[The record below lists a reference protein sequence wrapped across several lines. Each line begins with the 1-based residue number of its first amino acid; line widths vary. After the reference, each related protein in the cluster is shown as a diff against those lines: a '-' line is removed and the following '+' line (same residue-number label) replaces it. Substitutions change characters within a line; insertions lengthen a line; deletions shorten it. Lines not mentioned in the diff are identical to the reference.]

1 MRRIAVLISALVAA
15 LLAFGI
21 FSMTVHNRAH
31 NEQMYVAAAYLLTQ
45 EKRLYTDFAFVQ
57 MPYSPLVYAL
67 VYSVTGGGYYLLK
80 AKLIN
85 FLWMALGAGLLF
97 ARGRRAAQ
105 DTLLALI
112 LLVFYFANYY
122 LLRAAIEASN
132 YAMPIALAL
141 LAYWLWLRGVEGRMD
156 YRLAGGL
163 TGLALAG
170 AVGAKLYYATLA
182 LPFGVAL
189 LLYPHHFSLRRR
201 ILEGLLPLVAGGVIG
216 LLPVLRYALRDW
228 PNFAFN
234 NLGFHLVN
242 TAWRVQSGFQDTL
255 GLKLDTA
262 RDLLANPNYLAVELW
277 LAVALLLLWQAR
289 SQQTGR
295 QQTGRRAWPAP
306 GVLLGGLACVTA
318 LVTAFTPTPLFPQY
332 FAMPVPFFLVWMAE
346 LYGQAGRPAREL
358 LVRLAA
364 IAAIFAILPVW
375 PRHTQTWERFA
386 APDDPWS
393 GMVSVQESH
402 AIRRAMTEQ
411 GAWEEATPPKL
422 ATLSPILALETHIP
436 FYPELATGSFLLRVG
451 DLLSEAERARYVAA
465 APSTLGARLA
475 ADPPAAILI
484 GDEGEAEVPLR
495 QFAEEHGYIRA
506 ELNLTSGELWL
517 RPR

>member
-1 MRRIAVLISALVAA
+1 MLVTGLVAV

-21 FSMTVHNRAH
+21 FSMTVYNRAH

-45 EKRLYTDFAFVQ
+45 GKRLYEDFAFVQ

-67 VYSVTGGGYYLLK
+67 VYSVTGSGFYLLK
-80 AKLIN
+80 AKLVN

-97 ARGRRAAQ
+97 ARGRRAAN
-105 DTLLALI
+105 DTLLALV

-141 LAYWLWLRGVEGRMD
+141 LAYWLWLRGAEGRMD
-156 YRLAGGL
+156 TRLASGL

-189 LLYPHHFSLRRR
+189 LLYPRDWPMRRR
-201 ILEGLLPLVAGGVIG
+201 ITGGLLPLIAGGIIG

-228 PNFAFN
+228 TNFAFN

-242 TAWRVQSGFQDTL
+242 AEWRMQNGFQDTL

-262 RDLLANPNYLAVELW
+262 RDLLVNPNFLVIELW
-277 LAVALLLLWQAR
+277 LAVALLLLWQTAR
-289 SQQTGR
+289 WQTGR
-295 QQTGRRAWPAP
+295 QQTGWDRWPAP
-306 GVLLGGLACVTA
+306 GVLLGGLTSVTA

-346 LYGQAGRPAREL
+346 LYGQAARPARDL
-358 LVRLAA
+358 LVRLAL
-364 IAAIFAILPVW
+364 IAAVFAILPVW
-375 PRHTQTWERFA
+375 PRHTRTWERFA
-386 APDDPWS
+386 AADEPWS
-393 GMVSVQESH
+393 GIVSVGESH
-402 AIRRAMTEQ
+402 TIRQAMTAQ
-411 GAWEEATPPKL
+411 GAWEQETPPKL

-451 DLLSEAERARYVAA
+451 DLLTEAERARYVAA

-484 GDEGEAEVPLR
+484 GDEGDAEAPLR
-495 QFAEEHGYIRA
+495 QFAEEQGYIRA
-506 ELNLTSGELWL
+506 ELDLTSGELWL